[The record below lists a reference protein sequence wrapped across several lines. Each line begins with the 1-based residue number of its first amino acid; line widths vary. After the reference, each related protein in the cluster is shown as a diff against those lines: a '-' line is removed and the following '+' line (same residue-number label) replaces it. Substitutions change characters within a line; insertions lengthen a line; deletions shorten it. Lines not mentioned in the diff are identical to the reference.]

1 MKFFRCE
8 TGSII
13 SNGIQ
18 ETSDEHVLPIRGND
32 RVGVGHVADGETLR
46 PVLHLPRCIE
56 LAVSTRN
63 GEGGVAVS
71 HYLALLTDVG
81 EVHAVVDPARS
92 VRSQLQSQRI
102 IEMWQD
108 WALRQTLRPHL
119 HPLGLKL
126 E

>member
-18 ETSDEHVLPIRGND
+18 ETSDEHVLPIGGND

-63 GEGGVAVS
+63 REGGVAVS
-71 HYLALLTDVG
+71 HYLALLADIG
-81 EVHAVVDPARS
+81 QVHTVVDPAGS
-92 VRSQLQSQRI
+92 FRSQLQPQRVI
-102 IEMWQD
+102 QPRQGGTF
-108 WALRQTLRPHL
+108 RQTFGPNS
-119 HPLGLKL
+119 KL
-126 E
+126 S